1 MWVPMCDRSTV
12 PLASFIYIFVRYL
25 KLSEHCANAP
35 ITIFLKV
42 VVDLIR
48 IRDSIAP

>member
-1 MWVPMCDRSTV
+1 MCDRSTV
-12 PLASFIYIFVRYL
+12 PLAPFVYIFVRYL

-35 ITIFLKV
+35 VTIFLKV

-48 IRDSIAP
+48 VRDSIAP